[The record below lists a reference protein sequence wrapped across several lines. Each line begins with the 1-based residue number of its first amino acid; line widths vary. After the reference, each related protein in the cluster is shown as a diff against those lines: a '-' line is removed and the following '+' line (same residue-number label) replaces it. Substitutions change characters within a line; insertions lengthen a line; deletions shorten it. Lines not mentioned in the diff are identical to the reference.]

1 MARVNGGMLTAV
13 CGVTTVDAA
22 LGSPTLGSLGT
33 AATDGR
39 ETAAT
44 IGCAAATH
52 TGLRE
57 GGIVT
62 AYRCSGVAAPVKS
75 P

>member
-1 MARVNGGMLTAV
+1 MARVNGGMLTAA
-13 CGVTTVDAA
+13 CGVTTVGAS
-22 LGSPTLGSLGT
+22 LWSPTLGSLGT
-33 AATDGR
+33 AATTGR
-39 ETAAT
+39 DTAA